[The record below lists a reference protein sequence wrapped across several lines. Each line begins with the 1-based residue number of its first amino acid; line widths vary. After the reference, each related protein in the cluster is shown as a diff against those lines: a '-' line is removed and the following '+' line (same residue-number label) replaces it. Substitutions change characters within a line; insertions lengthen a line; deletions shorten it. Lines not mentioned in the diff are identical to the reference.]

1 MSHRRV
7 LNGFTLLGSKQN
19 GGPYR
24 PDEIAV
30 LDFAAKQIG
39 LDLHALR
46 VETLRADVQSL
57 RAHAEALQARNDALE
72 LAIRSGSAGSIRLD
86 SG

>member
-1 MSHRRV
+1 M
-7 LNGFTLLGSKQN
+7 LNGFTLLGSKKN
-19 GGPYR
+19 GDPYR

-46 VETLRADVQSL
+46 VEALRADVESL
-57 RAHAEALQARNDALE
+57 RAHAETLQARNEALE
-72 LAIRSGSAGSIRLD
+72 LAIRSGSGGSIRLD
-86 SG
+86 TG